1 MDNQFIPLDF
11 QYYST
16 QEIEKRISEFSQLM
30 KKRRTVR
37 DFSAKEVPEKIILEA
52 VSIAGS
58 APSGANLQ
66 PWFFSVVKSK
76 EVKKQIRKLAEEN
89 EEAFY
94 EKIPEDWMGKLKPL
108 GTGKS
113 KPFLEEAPY
122 LIVVF
127 EKKYEIINGK
137 KSKLYYTRESVGLAT
152 GFLITALHYAGL
164 ATLTYTPTNM
174 LFLNDVL
181 NRPKNEKPFMVIL
194 TGYPKENTKVPKI
207 EKKPI
212 NKICEVV

>member
-89 EEAFY
+89 EKSFY

-113 KPFLEEAPY
+113 KHFLEEAPY